1 MLATMTGTPSSICCL
16 AMSLGSS
23 LGRRL
28 MRGWCTGS
36 SGRAELRAS
45 ARFMRDLA
53 WLVEMYIGGH
63 PWSEFARRAQQL
75 SADLNGPAGWVHHRA
90 HHRDSR
96 CMFFVRHADRGHR
109 DLLAGLHLAG
119 EFFRKSE
126 FNFHGG
132 NGSHPEQLVVF
143 RDLLPGADIAA
154 RNHTIKGGDN
164 THLLLLELQRAQ
176 RRLRVLLVLFFA
188 LDLELRSGEFVAR
201 MVEFLLGYQVGFH
214 HAFGARQVIFLHF
227 CFGLP
232 VLHV

>member
-126 FNFHGG
+126 FNFHWR
-132 NGSHPEQLVVF
+132 NGSDPEQLVVF
-143 RDLLPGADIAA
+143 RDLLPGADVAA
-154 RNHTIKGGDN
+154 RNHTIEWSDD

-176 RRLRVLLVLFFA
+176 RRLR
-188 LDLELRSGEFVAR
+188 
-201 MVEFLLGYQVGFH
+201 
-214 HAFGARQVIFLHF
+214 
-227 CFGLP
+227 LP
-232 VLHV
+232 VLYIGGNGLGPGIGGLALSGKLAVVHLGK